1 MSPLPPL
8 AMPLITDPGAS
19 VSYIGIYVYI
29 YIYIYIYV
37 VGYMINQWVYKPS

>member
-19 VSYIGIYVYI
+19 VSYIGSYIGGYVY
-29 YIYIYIYV
+29 V
-37 VGYMINQWVYKPS
+37 HHLVQR